1 MSKETICFIPCCNA
15 KFPSGCKDRYL
26 APWYEDMDITRA
38 KLLKGRE
45 TMKPSINGLSPL
57 TDALTLYTG
66 NFYRPL
72 EKKCIA
78 EKISNGDLRIFVIS
92 AGYGVVESFEPI
104 YNYDAKMDGAVARV
118 WKDAGL
124 VDIISAIILKY
135 SPEKVFGFFAGEAEW
150 SGSASKYRYF
160 YSEGVKRALSQ
171 GLKVAESGCFYRAEG
186 RGTAPILSLLGM
198 CFMDAVSSNFS
209 NDFVNIANEK
219 GFRDEHYSTA
229 LVKYERFSTVKNDI
243 IIL

>member
-1 MSKETICFIPCCNA
+1 
-15 KFPSGCKDRYL
+15 
-26 APWYEDMDITRA
+26 MDITRA
-38 KLLKGRE
+38 KLLNGRGA
-45 TMKPSINGLSPL
+45 MKLAIDEHSPL
-57 TDALTLYTG
+57 SDALTLYTG

-72 EKKCIA
+72 DKKRIA

-92 AGYGVVESFEPI
+92 AGYGVVESFELI

-135 SPEKVFGFFAGEAEW
+135 SPDKVFGFFAGEAKW

-171 GLKVAESGCFYRAEG
+171 GLKVTESGCFYRAEG
-186 RGTAPILSLLGM
+186 RGTGPILSLLGM
-198 CFMDAVSSNFS
+198 CFRDAVSSNFS
-209 NDFVNIANEK
+209 NDFINTAHEK
-219 GFRDEHYSTA
+219 GFRDKHYSTA
-229 LVKYERFSTVKNDI
+229 LVKYERFSKVKNDI